1 MVAKYPRSPTWYR
14 RQSAKITGF
23 TTQEHT
29 NLAQFL
35 WDNIHLVALMAISAG
50 MLLWPLIGNLL
61 TGARQIGTLEA
72 TRIINSGDA
81 LILDVRDP
89 SEFAAGRIPR
99 SKNVPLAELAKRADE
114 IVRFK
119 DKPVIVTCATGT
131 RTNGALKLL
140 KGAGFS
146 NVYALKGGLASWR
159 EATLP
164 VEK

>member
-1 MVAKYPRSPTWYR
+1 
-14 RQSAKITGF
+14 
-23 TTQEHT
+23 
-29 NLAQFL
+29 LAQFL
-35 WDNIHLVALMAISAG
+35 WDNIHLVALLAISGG
-50 MLLWPLIGNLL
+50 MLLWPLVGNLIS
-61 TGARQIGTLEA
+61 GARQIGTLEA

-99 SKNVPLAELAKRADE
+99 SKNVPLAELAKRSDE

-119 DKPVIVTCATGT
+119 DKPVIVTCGTGS
-131 RTNGALKLL
+131 RTTGALKVL

-146 NVYALKGGLASWR
+146 NVYALKGGLTSWR

>member
-1 MVAKYPRSPTWYR
+1 M
-14 RQSAKITGF
+14 
-23 TTQEHT
+23 
-29 NLAQFL
+29 AQFL
-35 WDNIHLVALMAISAG
+35 WDNIHLVALMAISGG
-50 MLLWPLIGNLL
+50 MLLWPLVGNVLS
-61 TGARQIGTLEA
+61 GAKQIGTLEA

-81 LILDVRDP
+81 LVLDVRDP

-99 SKNVPLAELAKRADE
+99 SKNVPLAELAKRSDE

-119 DKPVIVTCATGT
+119 DKPVIVTCATGS
-131 RTNGALKLL
+131 RTSGALKLL

-146 NVYALKGGLASWR
+146 NVYALKGGISSWR